1 MEAYI
6 YICTVRRYQNS
17 ISVYDQ
23 VSGWDIWSDERI
35 IIFSTWTTRHDTC
48 LLGADAP
55 AQKKGGIPRKPG
67 GVQARKKERKKEK
80 RKKKKNRKEKSLHK
94 TLERAEGYSEIVHMG
109 ASREARGLEWGF
121 AGRIVRE

>member
-1 MEAYI
+1 
-6 YICTVRRYQNS
+6 
-17 ISVYDQ
+17 
-23 VSGWDIWSDERI
+23 
-35 IIFSTWTTRHDTC
+35 
-48 LLGADAP
+48 LLGADTP

-67 GVQARKKERKKEK
+67 GVQARKKEGKKE